1 MRRTHSSTNG
11 RIPAAAYYRMSSD
24 KQDRSID
31 EQREEVRRYA
41 QENGYE
47 IVREYS
53 DAAISGWKAEQRAG
67 FQRLIADAQKGSF
80 QAVLCWD
87 QDRFSRFPVLEANHY
102 WYLLDKAGVHIAT
115 VAQGRLDLD
124 DLGGWLKA
132 SVTQHGKAEY
142 CRDLS
147 RNTVR
152 GMRERR
158 LKGIW
163 SGRPPY
169 GYRRGE
175 DGKLDLGDPA
185 EIAIVRDIFQM
196 RQDGMGF
203 KRIAQVLNERKVPT
217 PQKSLWGSQT
227 IKYILRRETYRGA
240 MWISK
245 HGTAKYHR
253 ISDKPLLLENT
264 HPAIIDEKTWA
275 AAQAMN
281 GKRRK
286 HHTRNGSEGA
296 HLAGLLRCNRCGAQ
310 MYAVPR
316 SSNRGL
322 YVCGTNHNKGGC
334 GYCWVHQDSMLS
346 VVADK
351 LRQHLLLGS
360 VERLTEAIERKLK
373 EAPVT
378 DSTAERKRTEKQLAA
393 VEQKIQ
399 NGVDRIL
406 EVDQRLVPKIEAQL
420 VKLEEDA
427 AALRKSLAT
436 RPKKAPALDAKAVAA
451 QLWQLD
457 DVLRTERPSVV
468 RSALLKVID
477 RIDLNYE
484 QIESTKSGRRRFRFS
499 GGTMYLSTST
509 TGEQL
514 PV

>member
-1 MRRTHSSTNG
+1 MRRTHFTMNG

-47 IVREYS
+47 IACEYW
-53 DAAISGWKAEQRAG
+53 DEAISGWKAEQRAG

-185 EIAIVRDIFQM
+185 EVAIVREIFQM

-203 KRIAQVLNERKVPT
+203 KRIARSSTNARC
-217 PQKSLWGSQT
+217 
-227 IKYILRRETYRGA
+227 RR
-240 MWISK
+240 
-245 HGTAKYHR
+245 HR
-253 ISDKPLLLENT
+253 S
-264 HPAIIDEKTWA
+264 
-275 AAQAMN
+275 
-281 GKRRK
+281 
-286 HHTRNGSEGA
+286 
-296 HLAGLLRCNRCGAQ
+296 RCGA
-310 MYAVPR
+310 PR
-316 SSNRGL
+316 RSNTSCDVIRIAGP
-322 YVCGTNHNKGGC
+322 CG
-334 GYCWVHQDSMLS
+334 S
-346 VVADK
+346 A
-351 LRQHLLLGS
+351 
-360 VERLTEAIERKLK
+360 
-373 EAPVT
+373 
-378 DSTAERKRTEKQLAA
+378 STAQ
-393 VEQKIQ
+393 
-399 NGVDRIL
+399 
-406 EVDQRLVPKIEAQL
+406 
-420 VKLEEDA
+420 
-427 AALRKSLAT
+427 
-436 RPKKAPALDAKAVAA
+436 
-451 QLWQLD
+451 
-457 DVLRTERPSVV
+457 
-468 RSALLKVID
+468 
-477 RIDLNYE
+477 
-484 QIESTKSGRRRFRFS
+484 
-499 GGTMYLSTST
+499 LSTTASRT
-509 TGEQL
+509 SRFCSKTRIQRSLTQRCGQRSRR
-514 PV
+514 